1 MPRLLFRTIL
11 FTAAFLLLHTVA
23 AAFQQRPL
31 PPPPRFPDER
41 MGQRRRNPLGSPEE
55 EIIKRA
61 EIKRSEQSH
70 SEMVERTEEAA
81 RIGLDLR
88 AAFDKQKA
96 FGREDLKQLE
106 KLEKLARK
114 IRGNA
119 GGSDDAAPLEEP
131 PSGLAEAVKR
141 LAEVSVRLNEGARKT
156 TRLVV
161 SGTVIQSSNE
171 LIELVRHVRA
181 FIKP

>member
-1 MPRLLFRTIL
+1 M
-11 FTAAFLLLHTVA
+11 
-23 AAFQQRPL
+23 
-31 PPPPRFPDER
+31 
-41 MGQRRRNPLGSPEE
+41 GSPED

-61 EIKRSEQSH
+61 EIRRAEQNH
-70 SEMVERTEEAA
+70 SEMVERTEEVA

-88 AAFDKQKA
+88 AAFDKQQA
-96 FGREDLKQLE
+96 LGREDLKQLE

-119 GGSDDAAPLEEP
+119 GGSGDDTPLEEP
-131 PSGLAEAVKR
+131 PAGLEEAVKR

-161 SGTVIQSSNE
+161 SGAVIQSSNE
-171 LIELVRHVRA
+171 LIELVRHVRSLV
-181 FIKP
+181 KP